1 MKTFTELYED
11 ASLAKALKR
20 KIKMRQVMTKLAK
33 SSSFQMKKKK
43 ALLKMRNPA
52 KLAVVARKK
61 AKQFFRDKFYPGYKD
76 MSMMQKI
83 KVDQLIQQKYGKKI
97 DKTAKKMVIKLQK
110 AEIGRV
116 KTARAAVQSKK
127 EN

>member
-1 MKTFTELYED
+1 MK
-11 ASLAKALKR
+11 
-20 KIKMRQVMTKLAK
+20 KLSK

-76 MSMMQKI
+76 MSMMQRIKI
-83 KVDQLIQQKYGKKI
+83 DQLIQQKYGSKI
-97 DKTAKKMVIKLQK
+97 DKMAKKMVLKLQK
-110 AEIGRV
+110 AEVGRV
-116 KTARAAVQSKK
+116 KAARAAVQVKK
-127 EN
+127 EK

>member
-20 KIKMRQVMTKLAK
+20 KLKARQVMTKLAK

-52 KLAVVARKK
+52 KLAVVARK
-61 AKQFFRDKFYPGYKD
+61 
-76 MSMMQKI
+76 
-83 KVDQLIQQKYGKKI
+83 
-97 DKTAKKMVIKLQK
+97 
-110 AEIGRV
+110 
-116 KTARAAVQSKK
+116 
-127 EN
+127 